1 MLHKRAIGWISD
13 GPIKFM
19 CFHFK
24 SSPSK
29 QDQFEKGEQP
39 GKWTKFPEIK
49 TEFPKVFS
57 LTLKF
62 PKVSCQCRYFWHNEL
77 QHIPRKPLLSLPMP
91 HNFAFTRVKLQ
102 LLSLFCSWQTLII
115 QDCGHRWNVINFSG
129 LCYCDRTACRSY
141 CSFCVCVCCH
151 SVCGSV
157 KKDKGQGFEIRTPVP
172 SFFTRIFPWHIYLEV
187 VTLYTKLI
195 VIGEYNKGQRG

>member
-49 TEFPKVFS
+49 TEFPKV
-57 LTLKF
+57 
-62 PKVSCQCRYFWHNEL
+62 VCQCRYFWHNEL
-77 QHIPRKPLLSLPMP
+77 QHIHRKPMISLSMP

-102 LLSLFCSWQTLII
+102 SLIYSAHDRPISFKTVVIAEMLSIL
-115 QDCGHRWNVINFSG
+115 V
-129 LCYCDRTACRSY
+129 DRTLLLRSE
-141 CSFCVCVCCH
+141 CLSEFPLFLCVCL
-151 SVCGSV
+151 
-157 KKDKGQGFEIRTPVP
+157 VP
-172 SFFTRIFPWHIYLEV
+172 
-187 VTLYTKLI
+187 
-195 VIGEYNKGQRG
+195 

>member
-1 MLHKRAIGWISD
+1 MVHKRGRGWISD

-57 LTLKF
+57 LTVKF
-62 PKVSCQCRYFWHNEL
+62 PKVGCQCRYFWHNEL

-102 LLSLFCSWQTLII
+102 SLIYSAHDWPISFKTVVIAEMLSILVDSAIAIGVLV
-115 QDCGHRWNVINFSG
+115 GVSV
-129 LCYCDRTACRSY
+129 LS
-141 CSFCVCVCCH
+141 VCVFGAIAYAVA
-151 SVCGSV
+151 SR
-157 KKDKGQGFEIRTPVP
+157 KTKDKDSKYGHLYPVSSHGFSPDRCA
-172 SFFTRIFPWHIYLEV
+172 
-187 VTLYTKLI
+187 
-195 VIGEYNKGQRG
+195 